1 MDHSVIMNLPRFVVY
16 RQPLRSYITLLNII
30 ALIDHL
36 ITLGVQQLL
45 SLSCFSCLNSFSF
58 QFPFEL
64 ISTMDP
70 NLDRIPNLNAGQ
82 LPQARLVLHAN
93 NLTIQNK
100 RGVVRTRMT
109 ARFTR
114 ELLQQARQNPNQR
127 LRVSDR
133 TLRKAACATWLW
145 CRRYCRYDEHS
156 IKRPAMLSWLRV
168 HMRVA
173 HPGVFDDA
181 DVLAHITDPSMK
193 GC

>member
-1 MDHSVIMNLPRFVVY
+1 
-16 RQPLRSYITLLNII
+16 
-30 ALIDHL
+30 
-36 ITLGVQQLL
+36 
-45 SLSCFSCLNSFSF
+45 
-58 QFPFEL
+58 
-64 ISTMDP
+64 MDP

-82 LPQARLVLHAN
+82 LPQARLVIHAN

-114 ELLQQARQNPNQR
+114 ELLQQARQNPNQH

-133 TLRKAACATWLW
+133 TLRKAARATWLW
-145 CRRYCRYDEHS
+145 CRRYCCYDEHS

-181 DVLAHITDPSMK
+181 DVVARITDPSMK
-193 GC
+193 GY